1 MVKMEAITQF
11 IPLAMLSIPI
21 MFICRSLAK
30 EKGKDVALWTIL
42 GLIPVI
48 NIYSLLYLFGA
59 SSKILEGKIDK
70 ILAQIKIMQQD
81 TSTERK
87 NKEENIKEVE
97 GEEI

>member
-1 MVKMEAITQF
+1 MEEVIQQF
-11 IPLAMLSIPI
+11 IPLIIISIPI

-30 EKGKDVALWTIL
+30 EKGKDVTLWTIL
-42 GLIPVI
+42 GLIPGI

-59 SSKILEGKIDK
+59 SSTILEGKIDK
-70 ILAQIKIMQQD
+70 ILAQMKIMQQY

-87 NKEENIKEVE
+87 NREENIKEVE

>member
-1 MVKMEAITQF
+1 MEAIQMFLPT
-11 IPLAMLSIPI
+11 IIISIPI
-21 MFICRSLAK
+21 MFICRSLAQ
-30 EKGKDVALWTIL
+30 EKGKNVSLWTIL

-59 SSKILEGKIDK
+59 SSTILEGKIDK
-70 ILAQIKIMQQD
+70 ILAQMKMMQQI
-81 TSTERK
+81 TSTEKK

>member
-1 MVKMEAITQF
+1 MEEVIQQF
-11 IPLAMLSIPI
+11 LPLIIISIPI

-30 EKGKDVALWTIL
+30 EKGKDVTLWTIL
-42 GLIPVI
+42 GLIPGI

-59 SSKILEGKIDK
+59 SSTILERKIDN
-70 ILAQIKIMQQD
+70 ILAQMKMMQQYNL
-81 TSTERK
+81 TEK